1 MAAKA
6 PEVTCAG
13 TKTSK
18 VPTRVK
24 LLLYFYFY
32 FVPGVYT
39 IYVRSDFSYLLLSQC
54 FEGYLGNF
62 SCLI

>member
-1 MAAKA
+1 MAAKT

-24 LLLYFYFY
+24 LLPYFSSVLDPVGRQLVGTLGSKLRFKAFKIKYF
-32 FVPGVYT
+32 GLK
-39 IYVRSDFSYLLLSQC
+39 ILSK
-54 FEGYLGNF
+54 
-62 SCLI
+62 